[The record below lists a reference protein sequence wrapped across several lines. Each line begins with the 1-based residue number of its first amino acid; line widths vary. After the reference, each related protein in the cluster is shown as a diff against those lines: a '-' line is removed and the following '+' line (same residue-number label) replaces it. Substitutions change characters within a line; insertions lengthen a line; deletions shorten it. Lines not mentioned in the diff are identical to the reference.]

1 MCYVVGIVDDRN
13 SDVVCAFVK
22 DVDECME
29 GVEDIPGDEENIV

>member
-1 MCYVVGIVDDRN
+1 MCYVVGIVDDGK

-29 GVEDIPGDEENIV
+29 EVEDVPGDEGNNV